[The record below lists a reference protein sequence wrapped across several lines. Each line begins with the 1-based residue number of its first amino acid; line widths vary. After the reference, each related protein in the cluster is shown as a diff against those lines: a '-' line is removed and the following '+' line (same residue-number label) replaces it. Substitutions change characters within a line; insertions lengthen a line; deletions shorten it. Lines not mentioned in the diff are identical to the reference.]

1 LRSSDDSGAGK
12 GGQFMTT
19 RWTAILLSAQSQA
32 PGSDRAREEFCQLYW
47 YPLYAFIRR
56 RGYNGDDARDL
67 TQGFFL
73 FILDR
78 KALQRATP
86 TKGKFRSF
94 LLGSLKNYLSN
105 VYQHENAIKRGG
117 KIDFVSVDFS
127 DGEDRYSREPAD
139 SLTPDKIFD
148 ANWALT
154 LLGRAIERLK
164 EEYSAQGKALIFE
177 TLRPF
182 LDVSGVVSAPT
193 YELASEKL
201 QVTSAGAKTLI
212 HRFRKRYSEILREAV
227 AQTVTDPR
235 EIDDEIRSLCEA
247 LIASEGRLRP

>member
-1 LRSSDDSGAGK
+1 
-12 GGQFMTT
+12 MTT
-19 RWTAILLSAQSQA
+19 RWSAVLLSAQSQA
-32 PGSDRAREEFCQLYW
+32 PGSDQAREEFCRLYW

-56 RGYNGDDARDL
+56 RGYNADDARDL

-73 FILDR
+73 FIFDH

-105 VYQHENAIKRGG
+105 EYQRENAIKRGG

-127 DGEDRYSREPAD
+127 DGEDRYSREPTD
-139 SLTPDKIFD
+139 SLTPEKIFD
-148 ANWALT
+148 ASWALT
-154 LLGRAIERLK
+154 LLRRAIEQLK
-164 EEYSAQGKALIFE
+164 EEYSAQGKATVFE

-182 LDVSGVVSAPT
+182 LDVSGQAAAPS
-193 YELASEKL
+193 YEIVAEKL
-201 QVTSAGAKTLI
+201 GVSGAGVKTLI
-212 HRFRKRYSEILREAV
+212 HRLRKRYSEILRESV
-227 AQTVTDPR
+227 AQTVADPG

>member
-1 LRSSDDSGAGK
+1 MRPSGDSDAGK
-12 GGQFMTT
+12 CGQFTT
-19 RWTAILLSAQSQA
+19 TCWSAVLLSGQSQA

-47 YPLYAFIRR
+47 YPLYAFVRR
-56 RGYNGDDARDL
+56 RGYNADDARDL

-73 FILDR
+73 FIFDH
-78 KALQRATP
+78 KALQRATL

-105 VYQHENAIKRGG
+105 EYQRENTIKRGG

-127 DGEDRYSREPAD
+127 DGEDRYSREPTD
-139 SLTPDKIFD
+139 SPTPEKIFD

-154 LLGRAIERLK
+154 LLERAIERLK
-164 EEYSAQGKALIFE
+164 EECSAKGKATVFE

-182 LDVSGVVSAPT
+182 LDVSGGAPAPS
-193 YELASEKL
+193 YEIVAEKL
-201 QVTSAGAKTLI
+201 KVSGGGVKTLI
-212 HRFRKRYSEILREAV
+212 HRLRKRYSEILREAV
-227 AQTVTDPR
+227 AQTVTDPG

-247 LIASEGRLRP
+247 LIASEGRLMP

>member
-1 LRSSDDSGAGK
+1 
-12 GGQFMTT
+12 
-19 RWTAILLSAQSQA
+19 
-32 PGSDRAREEFCQLYW
+32 
-47 YPLYAFIRR
+47 
-56 RGYNGDDARDL
+56 
-67 TQGFFL
+67 
-73 FILDR
+73 
-78 KALQRATP
+78 
-86 TKGKFRSF
+86 

-139 SLTPDKIFD
+139 SLTPEKIFD
-148 ANWALT
+148 ANWAVT
-154 LLGRAIERLK
+154 LLAEAVERLK
-164 EEYSAQGKALIFE
+164 EEYSTEEKGSIFE

-182 LDVSGVVSAPT
+182 LDLSGAVQTPSYEVVA
-193 YELASEKL
+193 EKL
-201 QVTSAGAKTLI
+201 KVTAPGVKTLI

-227 AQTVTDPR
+227 AQTVTDPT

>member
-1 LRSSDDSGAGK
+1 MKPSDDCDAGK

-19 RWTAILLSAQSQA
+19 CWSAVLLSAQSQA
-32 PGSDRAREEFCQLYW
+32 PGSDKAREEFCQLYW

-56 RGYNGDDARDL
+56 RGYNPDDARDL

-73 FILDR
+73 FILGR

-86 TKGKFRSF
+86 EKGKFRSF

-117 KIDFVSVDFS
+117 KIDFVPVDFS
-127 DGEDRYSREPAD
+127 DGEDRYSREPTD
-139 SLTPDKIFD
+139 SLTPEKIFD
-148 ANWALT
+148 ANCALT

-164 EEYSAQGKALIFE
+164 EEYFAQGKATVFK

-182 LDVSGVVSAPT
+182 LDVSGAAQAPSYEVVAG
-193 YELASEKL
+193 KL
-201 QVTSAGAKTLI
+201 KVSGAGVKTLI
-212 HRFRKRYSEILREAV
+212 HRLRKRYSEILREAV
-227 AQTVTDPR
+227 AQTVSDPNQ
-235 EIDDEIRSLCEA
+235 IDDEIRSLCDA

>member
-1 LRSSDDSGAGK
+1 MS
-12 GGQFMTT
+12 T
-19 RWTAILLSAQSQA
+19 RWSAILLSAQSQA
-32 PGSDRAREEFCQLYW
+32 PGSDQAREEFCRLYW

-56 RGYNGDDARDL
+56 RGYNADDARDL

-73 FILDR
+73 FIFDH

-105 VYQHENAIKRGG
+105 EYQRENAIKRGG
-117 KIDFVSVDFS
+117 KIDFVPVDFN

-139 SLTPDKIFD
+139 SLTPEKIFD
-148 ANWALT
+148 ASWALT
-154 LLGRAIERLK
+154 LLRRAIEDLK
-164 EEYSAQGKALIFE
+164 DEYSAQGKATVFE

-182 LDVSGVVSAPT
+182 LDVSGAAQAPS
-193 YELASEKL
+193 YEIVAEKL
-201 QVTSAGAKTLI
+201 GVSGAGVKTLI
-212 HRFRKRYSEILREAV
+212 HRLRKRYSEILRESV
-227 AQTVTDPR
+227 AQTVTDPG

>member
-1 LRSSDDSGAGK
+1 LSSSDDSVAGK

-19 RWTAILLSAQSQA
+19 SWSAVFLSAQSQA

-56 RGYNGDDARDL
+56 RGYNEDDAKDL

-86 TKGKFRSF
+86 AKGKFRSF

-139 SLTPDKIFD
+139 LLTPEKVFD
-148 ANWALT
+148 ANWAVT
-154 LLGRAIERLK
+154 LLG
-164 EEYSAQGKALIFE
+164 Q
-177 TLRPF
+177 
-182 LDVSGVVSAPT
+182 
-193 YELASEKL
+193 
-201 QVTSAGAKTLI
+201 
-212 HRFRKRYSEILREAV
+212 KRYSEILRAAV
-227 AQTVTDPR
+227 AQTVTDPS
-235 EIDDEIRSLCEA
+235 EIDAEIRSLCEA